1 MGKRTEKGTGMI
13 IAGVL
18 IMLFAGAS
26 FFFTSNT
33 IPTTFVVLGVVFI
46 AVGSQRRRQADEK
59 RPSKN
64 PPY

>member
-1 MGKRTEKGTGMI
+1 MI

-18 IMLFAGAS
+18 IMLFAGFS

-64 PPY
+64 PPF